1 MRILDL
7 LNFDLLDFPGQQ
19 PETSNTVRIAPAP
32 VSRRAFLQAA
42 VALPVLGGVQ
52 TADHGRIRP
61 PLPAP
66 DIKLVLNDGAGSSLS
81 KLASGHA
88 TAVQLMFT
96 ECTTTCPIQAA
107 IFQRV
112 QRLLPN
118 AAATGIQLLSLSVN
132 PAADTPAALS
142 AWLRRFHAG
151 PNWIGAS
158 ASAADTSLVRSFFG
172 KANGGFADHSTQV
185 NILDRQ
191 GRLVWR
197 TIELPTSE
205 EIAGV
210 LQKLSSQ

>member
-1 MRILDL
+1 MRILKL
-7 LNFDLLDFPGQQ
+7 LELLGKLGEPGEQ
-19 PETSNTVRIAPAP
+19 PLAPDAGSVSAARI
-32 VSRRAFLQAA
+32 SRRAFLQAA
-42 VALPVLGGVQ
+42 AAVPIAGGVP

-66 DIKLVLNDGAGSSLS
+66 EIELVLNDGARSSLA
-81 KLASGHA
+81 KLTSGHP

-96 ECTTTCPIQAA
+96 ECTTTCPMQAA

-118 AAATGIQLLSLSVN
+118 AAAMGIQLLSLSVN

-158 ASAADTSLVRSFFG
+158 ASVADTPLVRGFFWTASG
-172 KANGGFADHSTQV
+172 SFADHSTQV

-197 TIELPTSE
+197 TIELPTAE

-210 LQKLSSQ
+210 LQKL